1 MDSNEIEPIKKIGSI
16 IISHC
21 PTCNGPR
28 ECEVKG
34 CFQKTEHYE
43 YDTVWSNYYL
53 LACNGCNC
61 VFFQTEQI
69 DTETI
74 DQARS
79 LGEYIDPQS
88 SAIITTWP
96 VPPKR
101 QAPEWFKNGWICIDI
116 FDPTICFDTT
126 NLSTTL
132 REVYLA
138 YDKGLYT
145 LASIGIRT
153 CFDIVSNL
161 LGVDSNLPFKNKLTK
176 LVAEKKILQQEK
188 DNLEILVDAGSASA
202 HRGWNPDSQQ
212 VSTLIDVLENFIVNA
227 IIIPTKTKKVAAIKN
242 KIPPRPPRTR

>member
-1 MDSNEIEPIKKIGSI
+1 MDSYKIESIKKIGSI
-16 IISHC
+16 KISHC

-28 ECEVKG
+28 KCEVKG
-34 CFQKTEHYE
+34 CFRKTEDDE
-43 YDTVWSNYYL
+43 FDVTVWSNYYL
-53 LACNGCNC
+53 LVCNGCNC

-74 DQARS
+74 DHLRS
-79 LGEYIDPQS
+79 SGEYIDSQS

-96 VPPKR
+96 APPKR
-101 QAPEWFKNGWICIDI
+101 QAPEWFKNDWICTDI
-116 FDPTICFDTT
+116 FDPT
-126 NLSTTL
+126 NLSATL

-138 YDKGLYT
+138 YDKDLYT

-161 LGVDSNLPFKNKLTK
+161 LGVDSNLSFENKLTK

-202 HRGWNPDSQQ
+202 HRGWNPDPQQ
-212 VSTLIDVLENFIVNA
+212 VSILIDVLENFIVNA